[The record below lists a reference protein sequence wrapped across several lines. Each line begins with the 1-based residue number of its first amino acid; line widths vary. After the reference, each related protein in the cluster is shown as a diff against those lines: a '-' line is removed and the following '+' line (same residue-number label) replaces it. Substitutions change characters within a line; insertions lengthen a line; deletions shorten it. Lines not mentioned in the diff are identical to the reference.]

1 MEIQAI
7 SVRISDKN
15 SNQILSEKIHQTV
28 AIGITNQRETTI
40 VWDPETGNPIYNA
53 IIWSD
58 IRTIPTVEQLLEKV
72 PNQTRNKNYLKPL
85 CGLPLS
91 TYFSAVKLRWLLD
104 NSQEIKTLV
113 KNGKKFMF
121 GTVDTWLI
129 WNLTGGQHVTDV
141 TNASR
146 TMLMNLETL
155 EWDPILKDFFDIPDT
170 VILPSIKTSSEVYG
184 HMKSGILKGVPIS
197 GCLGD
202 QQAALVG
209 QNCLQMSQAKCTYGT
224 GCFLLY
230 CTGQSK
236 VDSSYG
242 LLTTLAYQ
250 LENQPPVYALEGSVA
265 VAGSCLTWLRDNMEI
280 LRDFSEIDELVK
292 SVGLSNGD
300 VYFVPAFSGLFA
312 PHWDSEARGIICG
325 ITEETKKGHIVMAA
339 LESVCFQAKDILDVM
354 NKECGVPLT
363 QLKIDGGMTNNNL
376 LMQWQAD
383 FTGVDV
389 IKPAMVE
396 TTSLGA
402 AMVAGRAVGKWN
414 FSTKL
419 NVNSRKFKPQIS
431 DDEREIRYQ
440 KWKMAIE
447 RSLGWEKN

>member
-1 MEIQAI
+1 MI
-7 SVRISDKN
+7 SVRILVNYDKTTFAEL
-15 SNQILSEKIHQTV
+15 SNALNFIAV

-40 VWDPETGNPIYNA
+40 VWDPETGRPIYNA

-58 IRTIPTVEQLLEKV
+58 IRTIPTVDQLLENV
-72 PNQTRNKNYLKPL
+72 PNQTKNKNYLKPL

-104 NSQEIKTLV
+104 NSQEIKMLV

-129 WNLTGGQHVTDV
+129 WNLCGQHVTDV

-155 EWDPILKDFFDIPDT
+155 EWDPILIDFFDVPDN
-170 VILPSIKTSSEVYG
+170 VILPTIKSSSEIYG
-184 HMKSGILKGVPIS
+184 HMKSGVLAGVPIS

-209 QNCLQMSQAKCTYGT
+209 QNCLQMGQAKCTYGT

-242 LLTTLAYQ
+242 LLTTVGYQ
-250 LENQPPVYALEGSVA
+250 LENQPAVYALEGSVA

-280 LRDFSEIDELVK
+280 IKDYSEIDELVK
-292 SVGLSNGD
+292 SVKLSNGD
-300 VYFVPAFSGLFA
+300 IYFVPAFSGLFA
-312 PHWDSEARGIICG
+312 PYWDSEARGIICG
-325 ITEETKKGHIVMAA
+325 ITEETKKGHIVVAA

-354 NKECGVPLT
+354 NKECGTPLS
-363 QLKIDGGMTNNNL
+363 QLKVDGGMTNNNL

-383 FTGVDV
+383 FTGVEV
-389 IKPAMVE
+389 VKPAMVE
-396 TTSLGA
+396 TTALGEF
-402 AMVAGRAVGKWN
+402 VV
-414 FSTKL
+414 FFF
-419 NVNSRKFKPQIS
+419 V
-431 DDEREIRYQ
+431 
-440 KWKMAIE
+440 
-447 RSLGWEKN
+447 